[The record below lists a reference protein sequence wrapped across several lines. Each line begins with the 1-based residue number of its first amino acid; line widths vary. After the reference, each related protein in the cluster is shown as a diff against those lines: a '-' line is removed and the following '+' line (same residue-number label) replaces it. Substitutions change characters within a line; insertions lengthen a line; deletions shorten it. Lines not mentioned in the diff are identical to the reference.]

1 MSLFRTLAIR
11 RLKKNDP
18 HMDQK
23 LTLQVVQTLH
33 IIYHGVGGVP
43 GTLMPGYFYCEVR
56 NPTFY
61 GLQPSSLLGAGLKPK
76 LTESE

>member
-1 MSLFRTLAIR
+1 MSLVRTLAIR

-23 LTLQVVQTLH
+23 LTLQVVQTLQ
-33 IIYHGVGGVP
+33 IIYQGVGGVP
-43 GTLMPGYFYCEVR
+43 GTLVPGFFDCEVR

-61 GLQPSSLLGAGLKPK
+61 GL
-76 LTESE
+76 